1 MLRNLMR
8 AAGLAVA
15 LGLVT
20 AVPAHAYTW
29 RASAAKAMWATYDGK
44 HAAGAY
50 GTWYVNASTNRVTF
64 YPNVYAA
71 QTGYGGAYAQAS
83 MSVSADGHSWRAGP
97 QLKTKKWN
105 HRSWHQLP
113 KAATLPGTSS
123 FVKTLVS
130 VGLDRPLAA
139 DPLHTVAIPVQ
150 RY

>member
-1 MLRNLMR
+1 MR

-29 RASAAKAMWATYDGK
+29 RASPAKAMWASYHGK

-50 GTWYVNASTNRVTF
+50 GTWYVNKSTNRVTF

-71 QTGYGGAYAQAS
+71 KPGGAYAQAS
-83 MSVSADGHSWRAGP
+83 MSVSSDNRSWAAGP
-97 QLKTKKWN
+97 QLKSAKWKQA
-105 HRSWHQLP
+105 SWHQYP
-113 KAATLPGTSS
+113 MSVTLPGSLS
-123 FVKTLVS
+123 YVKTLVS
-130 VGLDRPLAA
+130 VGYSVPLAP
-139 DPLHTVAIPVQ
+139 DPMHTVSIPVQ